1 MSLQLHIVTPAKNV
15 LSTSCDDV
23 VLPGF
28 DGEMGVLTEHS
39 QLVNKL
45 GSGIVKIH
53 NGTQTT
59 TLAIHGG
66 VAEISSNQIT
76 VLADDAV
83 YANEVNVTKLDADQ
97 KKLNELLVTVAGIDM
112 NREKLFD
119 DQKWIDAQLE
129 LIKTPK

>member
-1 MSLQLHIVTPAKNV
+1 MSLNLHIVTPSKNM

-45 GSGIVKIH
+45 GSGIVKVH
-53 NGTQTT
+53 TGGQTT
-59 TLAIHGG
+59 TLAIRGG
-66 VAEISSNQIT
+66 VAEVSHNQIT

-83 YANEVNVTKLDADQ
+83 YAQDVNVAKLDLEQ
-97 KKLNELLVTVAGIDM
+97 KKLTELLVSVAGIEMD
-112 NREKLFD
+112 REKLFD
-119 DQKWIDAQLE
+119 DQKWIDAQRE
-129 LIKTPK
+129 LVKKN